1 MEIKIDNAVLCKGD
15 AAATAGDGVG
25 PDNYRFRLTRGVDTF
40 EYIGSAGIDNEHKGV
55 DRKTMSFSVV
65 RTYSTIANALAGVAT
80 VSGLDMDGTV
90 TIDGTTT
97 AMTKGSV
104 SSLNIQHIGQSL
116 ICSYV
121 IEGY

>member
-25 PDNYRFRLTRGVDTF
+25 PDNFRFRLARGVDTF
-40 EYIGSAGIDNEHKGV
+40 EYIGAAGIDNEHKGV
-55 DRKTMSFSVV
+55 DRKIISFSVV
-65 RTYSTIANALAGVAT
+65 RTYASIANALSGVAT
-80 VSGLDMDGTV
+80 VSGLDMEGAV
-90 TIDGTTT
+90 TADSTTI
-97 AMTKGSV
+97 MTKGNV
-104 SSLNIQHIGQSL
+104 TSLDIQHIGQSL

>member
-1 MEIKIDNAVLCKGD
+1 MQIKIDNAVLCYGD

-25 PDNYRFRLTRGVDTF
+25 PDNYRSRLVRGIETF
-40 EYIGSAGIDNEHKGV
+40 EYIGAPGIDSEHKGV

-65 RTYSTIANALAGVAT
+65 RTYATPALALAGETAVYA
-80 VSGLDMDGTV
+80 LDMEGAVTV
-90 TIDGTTT
+90 DSTTRM
-97 AMTKGSV
+97 AKGNV
-104 SSLNIQHIGQSL
+104 ISLDIQHIGQSL